1 MQVTIN
7 GETRQVPEQITVDE
21 LVSLLRMQSKR
32 LAIEVNREILPRSEY
47 GDHRLA
53 DGDRVEI
60 VRAIGGG

>member
-21 LVSLLRMQSKR
+21 LVSLLRMQGKR